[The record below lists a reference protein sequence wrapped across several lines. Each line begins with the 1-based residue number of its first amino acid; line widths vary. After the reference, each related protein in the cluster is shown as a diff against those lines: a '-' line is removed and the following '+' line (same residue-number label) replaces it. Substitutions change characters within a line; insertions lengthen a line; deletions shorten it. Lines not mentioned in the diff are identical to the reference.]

1 METQVTSHSKA
12 QASREFSKK
21 LLMLVTAGGAA
32 FWITDFVISVS
43 PIAAEYRAAFSTS
56 SFPTALVEALAGG
69 LMIGFCVSYFLLR
82 FFDKIPTKNP
92 ILKAL
97 ILSFVAMFMIELLST
112 LVDPNN
118 ASVYLLID
126 TGMNVPR
133 FLALGM
139 VVGHLYDKLN
149 GGARS

>member
-1 METQVTSHSKA
+1 METQFTGQSEA

-21 LLMLVTAGGAA
+21 LLMLAAAGGAA
-32 FWITDFVISVS
+32 FWIIDFSISIS
-43 PIAAEYRAAFSTS
+43 PISAEYKAAFSIS
-56 SFPTALVEALAGG
+56 SLPLALAEAFVGG
-69 LMIGFCVSYFLLR
+69 MMISLCVSFFLLR

-139 VVGHLYDKLN
+139 VVSHLYDKLN